1 MEECLDVEI
10 FGKLL
15 SFDKYQFQDIKLVVF
30 MNGLEQKVVAEVRK
44 IFEKAGGFGNLY
56 DWRISIEEQIR
67 EIYRLMYRE
76 TFSYVKSLSGSENI
90 RISDIQLESG
100 LEVIQTEYDR
110 LEFYITNERLK
121 IEIRLRKEGFNGEQ
135 KIKKYYEYEREPY
148 KELQKIFEKAV
159 YEDVDSLIDQVE
171 SVLTEHGIGVDPTY
185 RKKEKAITVFRCLQD
200 ATDSKTRY
208 EYAYELLELDPT
220 VYTYFDYCMNAFP
233 EQLDKLLQMYVRVG
247 FSISE
252 KQLNV
257 LVDKVFKKL
266 PHDTEEQVLILK
278 AILDGVQQVQDI
290 QKGSTYI
297 KVNKLVVDF
306 DLQARTFRG
315 IEFRSREEKKK
326 AELDY
331 NILDEKYKD
340 ISALN
345 EAQCNSEK
353 EWISSQRFDRCIAQM
368 FLFKMDDRIQK
379 IWKQEDSKKFSVLFQ
394 NMDIY
399 NEASKNQAIK
409 IIDMIGKSADKNRYV
424 EAVKGMNAENISAFK
439 KYEEWK
445 KKSIVQKYGLS
456 WGIIGIGTFILMA
469 SEAGIIF
476 CIAGGILLFKQQKEK
491 KRLQSIWNLLTVDG
505 TIIHKQL
512 LEENVGNEQSIK
524 EK

>member
-1 MEECLDVEI
+1 
-10 FGKLL
+10 
-15 SFDKYQFQDIKLVVF
+15 
-30 MNGLEQKVVAEVRK
+30 
-44 IFEKAGGFGNLY
+44 
-56 DWRISIEEQIR
+56 
-67 EIYRLMYRE
+67 
-76 TFSYVKSLSGSENI
+76 
-90 RISDIQLESG
+90 
-100 LEVIQTEYDR
+100 
-110 LEFYITNERLK
+110 
-121 IEIRLRKEGFNGEQ
+121 
-135 KIKKYYEYEREPY
+135 
-148 KELQKIFEKAV
+148 
-159 YEDVDSLIDQVE
+159 
-171 SVLTEHGIGVDPTY
+171 
-185 RKKEKAITVFRCLQD
+185 
-200 ATDSKTRY
+200 
-208 EYAYELLELDPT
+208 
-220 VYTYFDYCMNAFP
+220 
-233 EQLDKLLQMYVRVG
+233 MYVRVG

-297 KVNKLVVDF
+297 KVNKLVADF